1 MCRSAA
7 AGASPVGAAIGPSG
21 ARVYIARMPALELAQ
36 NHPRR
41 NVRLDTLVRLRWLT
55 VIGQTTAVLGVY
67 YGLDFDLPIY
77 ACLAVIALSAW
88 LNVALRLRFHMTQRL
103 DPDRAAWLLAFDIAE
118 LAVLLFLTGGL
129 QNPFAF
135 LFLGPVLLSATALPP
150 RFTLMLGGFAIL
162 CATVLVFR
170 HYPLPWDSEDPVRL
184 PPIYMMGVWL
194 SILLAIGF
202 IGVYT
207 WQITEESRQLADALA
222 ATELVLARE
231 QHLSQLDGLAAAAA
245 HELGTPLS
253 TISVIAKELENA
265 IAQNA
270 PHGEDVRLLREQA
283 TRCRDILAKLTE
295 LSSSGEPF
303 DREPLTALLEE
314 VVAPHRNFGVDIAV
328 ALANEREAEPV
339 GARNPAILYGLGN
352 LLENAV
358 DFARER
364 VVVGAQWNEDAVE
377 VSITD
382 DGPGFAPDIVDRIGE
397 PYVTSRR
404 SAADA
409 ADEPAGLGLGFFI
422 AKTLLERSG
431 ATLTFE
437 NRAAPER
444 GAVVRVRWRRAD
456 FERPLTFAA
465 A

>member
-1 MCRSAA
+1 
-7 AGASPVGAAIGPSG
+7 
-21 ARVYIARMPALELAQ
+21 MPALGLAH

-41 NVRLDTLVRLRWLT
+41 NVRLDTLVRLRWLA
-55 VIGQTTAVLGVY
+55 VIGQTTAVLVVH
-67 YGLDFDLPIY
+67 YGLDFELPVY

-103 DPDRAAWLLAFDIAE
+103 EPDRAAWLLAFDVAE

-135 LFLGPVLLSATALPP
+135 LLLGPVLLSATALPP
-150 RFTLMLGGFAIL
+150 RFTLLLGAFAVA
-162 CATVLVFR
+162 CATVLVFV
-170 HYPLPWDSEDPVRL
+170 HYPLPWDSDDPLQL

-194 SILLAIGF
+194 SILLGMGF
-202 IGVYT
+202 IGVYS

-253 TISVIAKELENA
+253 TISVIAKELVNA
-265 IAQNA
+265 IRADA
-270 PHGEDVRLLREQA
+270 PHGDDVRLLREQA

-295 LSSSGEPF
+295 LSSSGGEPF
-303 DREPLTALLEE
+303 EHMPLTALIEE
-314 VVAPHRNFGVDIAV
+314 VVAPHRNFGVVIDV
-328 ALANEREAEPV
+328 ALPAERQPEPV

-364 VVVGAQWNEDAVE
+364 VVVDAQWDEDTVE
-377 VSITD
+377 VTITD
-382 DGPGFAPDIVDRIGE
+382 DGSGFAPEIMDRIGE

-404 SAADA
+404 RN
-409 ADEPAGLGLGFFI
+409 ADEADEVPAGLGLGFFI

-431 ATLTFE
+431 ATLHFE
-437 NRAAPER
+437 NRAFPER
-444 GAVVRVRWRRAD
+444 GAIVRVRWTQSD
-456 FERPLTFAA
+456 FERPLAFTAT
-465 A
+465 